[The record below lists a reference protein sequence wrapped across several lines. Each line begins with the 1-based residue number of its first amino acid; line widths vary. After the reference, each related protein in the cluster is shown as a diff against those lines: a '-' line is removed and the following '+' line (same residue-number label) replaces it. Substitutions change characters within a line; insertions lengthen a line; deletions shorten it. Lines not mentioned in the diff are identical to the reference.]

1 MKNEQTLPRCPS
13 CGSNLVVRNGHI
25 HNGKAKFA
33 CKACR
38 RQFVENPAWKP
49 ISEET
54 KALIDK
60 LLLERLS
67 LAAICR
73 ISGVSKQWLQTYVN
87 AKYEAVN
94 QTVDVPVQ
102 KNGS

>member
-1 MKNEQTLPRCPS
+1 MREKQNLAKCPS
-13 CGSNLVVRNGHI
+13 CGSSLVVRNGHI

-33 CKACR
+33 CRACQ

-49 ISEET
+49 ISAET
-54 KALIDK
+54 KALIDH

-73 ISGVSKQWLQTYVN
+73 VSGVSKQWLQTYVN
-87 AKYEAVN
+87 AKYAAVERVA
-94 QTVDVPVQ
+94 QVPAP
-102 KNGS
+102 KNGN

>member
-1 MKNEQTLPRCPS
+1 MKKEQNLPQCPS
-13 CGSNLVVRNGHI
+13 CGSSLVVRNGHI

-49 ISEET
+49 ISDET
-54 KALIDK
+54 KQLIDK

-67 LAAICR
+67 LAAIARVC
-73 ISGVSKQWLQTYVN
+73 GVSKRWLQFYVN
-87 AKYEAVN
+87 AKYEAVRPAV
-94 QTVDVPVQ
+94 QVPAQ
-102 KNGS
+102 KNDN

>member
-1 MKNEQTLPRCPS
+1 MKEQQSLPNCPS
-13 CGSNLVVRNGHI
+13 CGSSLVVRNGHI

-33 CKACR
+33 CKACQ
-38 RQFVENPAWKP
+38 RQFVENPEWKP
-49 ISEET
+49 ISDET

-73 ISGVSKQWLQTYVN
+73 VSGVSKQWLQTYVN
-87 AKYEAVN
+87 AKYAAVQ
-94 QTVDVPVQ
+94 QTVQVPVQ

>member
-1 MKNEQTLPRCPS
+1 M
-13 CGSNLVVRNGHI
+13 VRNGPI

-49 ISEET
+49 ISDDT
-54 KALIDK
+54 KQLIEK

-67 LAAICR
+67 LAAIARVC
-73 ISGVSKQWLQTYVN
+73 GVRQRWLQSYVN
-87 AKYEAVN
+87 AKYAAIE
-94 QTVDVPVQ
+94 QTVQVPAQ

>member
-1 MKNEQTLPRCPS
+1 M
-13 CGSNLVVRNGHI
+13 VRNGHI

-38 RQFVENPAWKP
+38 RQFVENPAWKA
-49 ISEET
+49 ISEDT
-54 KALIDK
+54 KTLIDS
-60 LLLERLS
+60 LLLERMS

-73 ISGVSKQWLQTYVN
+73 VSGVSKQWLQTYVN
-87 AKYEAVN
+87 AKYAAVE
-94 QTVDVPVQ
+94 QTVKLPAQ

>member
-1 MKNEQTLPRCPS
+1 MKNQATLPNCPS
-13 CGSNLVVRNGHI
+13 CGSSLVVRNGHI

-60 LLLERLS
+60 LLLERLA
-67 LAAICR
+67 LAAISR
-73 ISGVSKQWLQTYVN
+73 VSGVSKQWLQTYVN
-87 AKYEAVN
+87 AKYAAVE
-94 QTVDVPVQ
+94 QTAQVPAQ

>member
-1 MKNEQTLPRCPS
+1 MREKQNLPKCPS
-13 CGSNLVVRNGHI
+13 CGSSLVVRNGHI

-38 RQFVENPAWKP
+38 RQFVENPAWRP
-49 ISEET
+49 IADET

-67 LAAICR
+67 LAAIAR
-73 ISGVSKQWLQTYVN
+73 VSVVSKQWLQTYVN
-87 AKYEAVN
+87 AKYAAVE
-94 QTVDVPVQ
+94 QVAQVPAQ
-102 KNGS
+102 KNDG

>member
-1 MKNEQTLPRCPS
+1 MKNEQPQPNCPS
-13 CGSNLVVRNGHI
+13 CGSGLVVRNGHI

-54 KALIDK
+54 KALIDS

-73 ISGVSKQWLQTYVN
+73 VSGVSKQWLQTYVN
-87 AKYEAVN
+87 TKYAAVE
-94 QTVDVPVQ
+94 QTVQVPAQ

>member
-1 MKNEQTLPRCPS
+1 MKNQQTLPKCPS
-13 CGSNLVVRNGHI
+13 CGSSLVVRNGHI

-33 CKACR
+33 CKACQ
-38 RQFVENPAWKP
+38 RQFVENPVWKP

-60 LLLERLS
+60 LLLERLA

-73 ISGVSKQWLQTYVN
+73 VSGVSKQWLQTYVN
-87 AKYEAVN
+87 AKYAAVE
-94 QTVDVPVQ
+94 QTVDLPAQ
-102 KNGS
+102 KKGS